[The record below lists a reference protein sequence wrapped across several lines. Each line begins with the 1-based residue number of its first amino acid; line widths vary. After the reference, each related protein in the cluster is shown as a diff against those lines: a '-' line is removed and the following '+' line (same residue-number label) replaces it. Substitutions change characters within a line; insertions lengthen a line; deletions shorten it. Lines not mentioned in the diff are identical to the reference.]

1 MRVTSCGRYAVTAML
16 DLAMQEHGSPITV
29 AEVASRHDLPATY
42 MEQLFGR
49 LRRAGLVKG
58 TRGPGGGYQLAKE
71 PWEISVA
78 NVIAAVGESVDTTR
92 CGGSRDCHRAGEC
105 LTHDLWEALNDQ
117 VLDFLSSVTLQ
128 TLVQKAK
135 SRQHP

>member
-1 MRVTSCGRYAVTAML
+1 MRVTNCGRYAVTAML
-16 DLAMQEHGSPITV
+16 DLAMQQSGSPVTV
-29 AEVASRHDLPATY
+29 AEVAARHDLPATY
-42 MEQLFGR
+42 MEQLFSR

-92 CGGSRDCHRAGEC
+92 CGGLRDCQRDGEC

-128 TLVQKAK
+128 TLAQKAF
-135 SRQHP
+135 SRQSP